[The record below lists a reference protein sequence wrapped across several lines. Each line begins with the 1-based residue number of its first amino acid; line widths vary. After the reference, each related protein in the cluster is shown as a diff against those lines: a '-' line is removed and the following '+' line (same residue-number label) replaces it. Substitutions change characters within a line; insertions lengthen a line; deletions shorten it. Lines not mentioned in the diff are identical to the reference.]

1 MGEPQRDYRIETM
14 PFSEVETAIDWAA
27 REGWNPGLS
36 DAACFH
42 AIDPNGSR

>member
-42 AIDPNGSR
+42 AVDPNGSR